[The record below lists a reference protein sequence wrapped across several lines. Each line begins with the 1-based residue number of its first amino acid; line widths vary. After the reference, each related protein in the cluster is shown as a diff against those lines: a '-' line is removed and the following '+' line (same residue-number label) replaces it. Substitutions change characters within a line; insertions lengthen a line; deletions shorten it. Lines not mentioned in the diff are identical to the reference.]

1 MTITRVWI
9 EPGCIACGLSE
20 ETCPEVFRVTQNGA
34 EVIPGADLARFEQAI
49 RDAAEGCPA
58 EVIKFTAG

>member
-1 MTITRVWI
+1 MAITRVWI

-20 ETCPEVFRVTQNGA
+20 ETCPEVFRVTPAGA
-34 EVIPGADLARFEQAI
+34 EVIPGADLVRFEQAI

-58 EVIKFTAG
+58 EVIKFEVR